1 MKPKAKPSASWS
13 PPHIREAVP
22 AGPCTSPRAGEAGA
36 RSGDRTATQLR
47 PVRITVD
54 YADFADGSAFIETG
68 RTRVLA
74 TATIDEKVPPFLKG
88 SGSGWV
94 TAEYAMLPRATEQRT
109 PRERTAGKVSGRTM
123 EIQRL
128 VGRSL
133 RAVTDLRALGERQI
147 IIDCDVL
154 QADGGTRAASVTAG
168 CVALG
173 LALKKMIDDGLLDH
187 MPLRHLVAG
196 VSVGIVGGKML
207 LDLDYSEDSCAD
219 LDMNIIET
227 DRGELVE
234 VQAGAERNPFSRQE
248 LLSMLKL
255 ADRGIARLVQVQKEA
270 LKKKS
275 ILFMAY
281 GYRDK

>member
-1 MKPKAKPSASWS
+1 MDP
-13 PPHIREAVP
+13 V
-22 AGPCTSPRAGEAGA
+22 
-36 RSGDRTATQLR
+36 RSGKRTPTQLR
-47 PVRITVD
+47 PLKISID
-54 YADFADGSAFIETG
+54 ELDFADGSALIEAG

-74 TATIDEKVPPFLKG
+74 AATIDERVPPFLKG
-88 SGSGWV
+88 TGRGWI
-94 TAEYAMLPRATEQRT
+94 TAEYAMLPRATEERT
-109 PRERTAGKVSGRTM
+109 PRERTAGRVSGRTQ

-128 VGRSL
+128 VGRAL

-147 IIDCDVL
+147 IIDCDVI

-173 LALKKMIDDGLLDH
+173 LALKKMIDQGLIDH

-196 VSVGIVGGKML
+196 VSVGIVRGRTL
-207 LDLDYSEDSCAD
+207 LDLDYAEDSQAE
-219 LDMNIIET
+219 LDMNVIET

-234 VQAGAERNPFSRQE
+234 VQAGAEKNPFSRKD
-248 LLSMLKL
+248 LLGLLKL
-255 ADRGIARLVQVQKEA
+255 ADKGIAKIIRIQKET

-281 GYRDK
+281 GYKDKPGPLSGPG